1 MKMAHLCTTE
11 FACACSMLG
20 PTHPALSQEGDP
32 AMTRNAK
39 LTIATIAT
47 ALVATFGVVGTTAST
62 AAPVNK
68 GGGAVMMKDRSWCC

>member
-1 MKMAHLCTTE
+1 
-11 FACACSMLG
+11 
-20 PTHPALSQEGDP
+20 
-32 AMTRNAK
+32 MTRNAK

-68 GGGAVMMKDRSWCC
+68 GGGAVMMKDRGWCC